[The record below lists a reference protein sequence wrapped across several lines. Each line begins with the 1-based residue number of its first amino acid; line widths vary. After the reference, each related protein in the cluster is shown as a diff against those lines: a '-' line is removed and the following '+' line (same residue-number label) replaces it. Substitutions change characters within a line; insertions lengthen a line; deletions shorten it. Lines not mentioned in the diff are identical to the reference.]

1 LLAPIA
7 EDTGMAQQGNPD
19 DLDRDLP
26 LNEEDAKGLGD
37 EEFEDVEEGDEAGL
51 EDEDEVAEKE

>member
-1 LLAPIA
+1 
-7 EDTGMAQQGNPD
+7 MAQQGNPD

-26 LNEEDAKGLGD
+26 LNDEDTKGLGD